1 MRRISRQFSKIVCL
15 PSVILV
21 GKNLART
28 LLLPYHRTPAFML
41 SILLLL
47 PPGLLAEGGGNNI
60 AQVSIP
66 DGTPVQLR
74 LIRTVSSATAKT
86 GDPLDFAVENDV
98 NGSGLTVVPEGS
110 LAKGTVLSVK
120 RRSILGIGG
129 RVVYSVN
136 SISLSSGE
144 TIAAHARKVAKGN
157 SRVGRML
164 AGVAITGLLFLP
176 AAPVFLLTR
185 GTNGV
190 ALKGTELTA
199 KIECNSEVSAT
210 GLTAAAEETV
220 QLNDML
226 KNLPPRVVNRSGLEG
241 DMVNL
246 IFVAQQS
253 DLEAA
258 FIRNGWVTTDPWKPV
273 ALWHILKYRSHD
285 THLPMAEFYMFGRMQ
300 DFGYALPDPQAIIRR
315 RHHIRIWKTQYT
327 LNGVPLWAGAASYDT
342 ALEYGKAGH
351 LVNHTIDPNVD
362 AERDFVGNEIAGNDA
377 QRYVQSKNPVT
388 EAKTTTGNAYWSDS
402 RLLLVD
408 LHKNPAVL
416 AAVPTAPTLLT
427 PAKESVQRSGN

>member
-86 GDPLDFAVENDV
+86 GDPLDFAVEKDV
-98 NGSGLTVVPEGS
+98 NVSGLTVVPEGS

-190 ALKGTELTA
+190 ALKGT
-199 KIECNSEVSAT
+199 

-285 THLPMAEFYMFGRMQ
+285 THLPMAEFYIFGRMQ
-300 DFGYALPDPQAIIRR
+300 DFGYALPD
-315 RHHIRIWKTQYT
+315 
-327 LNGVPLWAGAASYDT
+327 
-342 ALEYGKAGH
+342 
-351 LVNHTIDPNVD
+351 
-362 AERDFVGNEIAGNDA
+362 
-377 QRYVQSKNPVT
+377 
-388 EAKTTTGNAYWSDS
+388 
-402 RLLLVD
+402 
-408 LHKNPAVL
+408 
-416 AAVPTAPTLLT
+416 
-427 PAKESVQRSGN
+427 